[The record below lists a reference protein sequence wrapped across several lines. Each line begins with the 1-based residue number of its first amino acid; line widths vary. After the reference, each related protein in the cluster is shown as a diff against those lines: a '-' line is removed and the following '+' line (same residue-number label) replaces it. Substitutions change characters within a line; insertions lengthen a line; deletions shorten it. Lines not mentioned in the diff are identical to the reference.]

1 MASRRE
7 ARRIALEV
15 LCQADVVD
23 RDPRVVLEEWAAS
36 GRAVPPFAREL
47 VEGTTAELSGIDAL
61 LDRLAQG
68 WSVERMPSV
77 DRSVLRLAAYEVL
90 HRDDVPD
97 AVAIDEAV
105 EAAKRLSTEDSGRF
119 VNGVLGRLVRER
131 APTDRAGMEEDAP
144 PALED

>member
-1 MASRRE
+1 MRSTSRAS
-7 ARRIALEV
+7 L
-15 LCQADVVD
+15 
-23 RDPRVVLEEWAAS
+23 
-36 GRAVPPFAREL
+36 
-47 VEGTTAELSGIDAL
+47 
-61 LDRLAQG
+61 
-68 WSVERMPSV
+68 PSV